1 MSARL
6 EGYKDFKKTA
16 FFTKTLQRPNKIPRR
31 LERFQKDSK
40 RLAET
45 SPMLA
50 DSNRTCNALLS
61 AEDSNGKSDIPT
73 MSAALSCQCDGPV
86 NCCKLNPASS
96 KLYAKTPCVE
106 SLSALN
112 IKICDM
118 KP

>member
-1 MSARL
+1 
-6 EGYKDFKKTA
+6 
-16 FFTKTLQRPNKIPRR
+16 
-31 LERFQKDSK
+31 
-40 RLAET
+40 
-45 SPMLA
+45 MLA
-50 DSNRTCNALLS
+50 DSNRTCDRLMS

-112 IKICDM
+112 SKICDM